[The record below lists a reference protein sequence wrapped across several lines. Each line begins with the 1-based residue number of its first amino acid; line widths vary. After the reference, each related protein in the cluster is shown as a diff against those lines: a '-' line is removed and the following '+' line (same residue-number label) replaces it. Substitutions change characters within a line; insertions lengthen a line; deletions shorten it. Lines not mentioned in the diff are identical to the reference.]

1 MTKFGLNVWTK
12 FWNWYSKWFEKT
24 LWLTAIILLIQI
36 PHMIWAGDL
45 FLQAELGIAGVH
57 PVMDFFLYGV
67 DLIEIPLIINI
78 CMQLYY
84 VYFTG
89 MYKKWRNK

>member
-1 MTKFGLNVWTK
+1 LTKFGLNVWAK

-45 FLQAELGIAGVH
+45 FLQLGLIAGAH
-57 PVMDFFLYGV
+57 PALDFLLYGV

-89 MYKKWRNK
+89 MYKKWKGK

>member
-1 MTKFGLNVWTK
+1 
-12 FWNWYSKWFEKT
+12 
-24 LWLTAIILLIQI
+24 
-36 PHMIWAGDL
+36 MIWAGDL
-45 FLQAELGIAGVH
+45 FLELGLIAGAN
-57 PVMDFFLYGV
+57 PVLDFLLYGV

-89 MYKKWRNK
+89 MYRKWRDK